1 MIGELEM
8 MTALVAAIAGGILTL
23 YAFGIPGIALMAL
36 AQFAPTAL
44 F

>member
-1 MIGELEM
+1 MAGEGQPD
-8 MTALVAAIAGGILTL
+8 ANAIA
-23 YAFGIPGIALMAL
+23 GIALMAL